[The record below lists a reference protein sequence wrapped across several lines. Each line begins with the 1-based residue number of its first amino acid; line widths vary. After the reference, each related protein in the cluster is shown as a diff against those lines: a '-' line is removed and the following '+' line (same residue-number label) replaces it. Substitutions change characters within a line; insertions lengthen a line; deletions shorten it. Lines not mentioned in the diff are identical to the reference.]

1 MNTIATPI
9 NRATSTTMD
18 NRTIHDLFTNL
29 RTQYIPA
36 CERRR
41 RTESSQLKS
50 RNVRKFKPLVWN
62 KPSFTLGASKLENT
76 AISSSDRLIVK
87 RKAQVVEDDNISSS
101 NCLDTIPSTPTSV
114 FNSYGPSSYNKR
126 QWSKKDVD
134 GLVDFTDKWISGPE
148 LKRRRRS

>member
-1 MNTIATPI
+1 
-9 NRATSTTMD
+9 MD

-134 GLVDFTDKWISGPE
+134 GLLTLLINGFQDLNWRGGGGDHEQWTHRYHLRDWT
-148 LKRRRRS
+148 